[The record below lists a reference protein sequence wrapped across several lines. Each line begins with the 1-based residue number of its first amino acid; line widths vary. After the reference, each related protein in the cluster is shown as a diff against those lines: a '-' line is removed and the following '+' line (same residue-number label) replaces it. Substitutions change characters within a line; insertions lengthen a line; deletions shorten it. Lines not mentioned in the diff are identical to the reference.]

1 MLYSMT
7 GYGSDKFTI
16 FNTGYEII
24 ITSLNS
30 KNIDINIRTP
40 QSLKS
45 LEIDIR
51 NLLANKL
58 IRGKIDFYINYDM
71 QKGSPIPTL
80 NEDVLYGYLNQINN
94 FSFKYQINEMENP
107 LATLI
112 KLPGVFEIDKNKL
125 NDAEIEIINNSLEN
139 AITQVI
145 EYRKQE
151 GEKTQKDISDKI
163 NKIKINTEKIIA
175 LKEERDKKI
184 REDLINLTKQ
194 LPDNI
199 EIDHNRLEQEILYYL
214 DRLDINEE
222 LQRLTGH
229 LSYFEKEL
237 QDNINLSKGKKLTF
251 ISQEILREV
260 NTLGNKSNYLAIQQI
275 IVNIKDDIEK
285 IKEQLSNVL

>member
-58 IRGKIDFYINYDM
+58 IRGKVDLYINYDM
-71 QKGSPIPTL
+71 QKGSPTPTL

-94 FSFKYQINEMENP
+94 FAFKYQINEMENS

-125 NDAEIEIINNSLEN
+125 TDAEIEIINNSIEN

-151 GEKTQKDISDKI
+151 GEKTQKDISDKMS
-163 NKIKINTEKIIA
+163 KIKINTEKIIA

-184 REDLINLTKQ
+184 REDLINLTKH

-222 LQRLTGH
+222 LQRLTAH
-229 LSYFEKEL
+229 IAYFEKEL

-285 IKEQLSNVL
+285 IKEQLNNVL

>member
-58 IRGKIDFYINYDM
+58 IRGKVDLYINYDM
-71 QKGSPIPTL
+71 QKGSPTPTL

-125 NDAEIEIINNSLEN
+125 TDAEVEIINKSIEN
-139 AITQVI
+139 AINQVI

-199 EIDHNRLEQEILYYL
+199 EIDQNRLEQEILYYL

-285 IKEQLSNVL
+285 IKEQLNNVL

>member
-58 IRGKIDFYINYDM
+58 IRGKVDFYINYDM
-71 QKGSPIPTL
+71 QKGSPTPTL

-125 NDAEIEIINNSLEN
+125 TDAEIEIINKSIEN

-163 NKIKINTEKIIA
+163 NIIKINTEKIIA

-222 LQRLTGH
+222 HQRFTAH
-229 LSYFEKEL
+229 LAYFEKEL
-237 QDNINLSKGKKLTF
+237 QDNINLSKGKKLAF

>member
-30 KNIDINIRTP
+30 KSIDINIRTP

-80 NEDVLYGYLNQINN
+80 NEDVLYGYLNQVNN

-125 NDAEIEIINNSLEN
+125 TDAEVEIINKSIEN
-139 AITQVI
+139 AINQVI

-163 NKIKINTEKIIA
+163 NIIKINTEKIIA

-222 LQRLTGH
+222 LQRLTAH

-237 QDNINLSKGKKLTF
+237 QDNINLSKGKKLAF

>member
-30 KNIDINIRTP
+30 KSIDINIRTP

-51 NLLANKL
+51 NLLTNKL
-58 IRGKIDFYINYDM
+58 IRGKIDLYINYDV
-71 QKGSPIPTL
+71 QKGSPTPTL

-94 FSFKYQINEMENP
+94 FAFKYQINEMENP

-125 NDAEIEIINNSLEN
+125 TDAEVEIINKSIEN
-139 AITQVI
+139 AINQVI

-163 NKIKINTEKIIA
+163 NIIKINTEKIIA

-199 EIDHNRLEQEILYYL
+199 EIDQNRLEQEILYYL

>member
-16 FNTGYEII
+16 FNTEYEII

-58 IRGKIDFYINYDM
+58 IRGKVDLYINYDM
-71 QKGSPIPTL
+71 QKGSPTPTL

-125 NDAEIEIINNSLEN
+125 TDAEIEIINKSIEN
-139 AITQVI
+139 AINQVI

-222 LQRLTGH
+222 LQRLTAH

-237 QDNINLSKGKKLTF
+237 QDNINLSKGKKLAF

-285 IKEQLSNVL
+285 IKEQLNNVL

>member
-1 MLYSMT
+1 MT

-58 IRGKIDFYINYDM
+58 IRGKVDLYINYDM
-71 QKGSPIPTL
+71 QKGSPTPTL

-125 NDAEIEIINNSLEN
+125 TDAEVEIINKSIEN
-139 AITQVI
+139 AINQVI

-163 NKIKINTEKIIA
+163 NIIKINTEKIIA

-194 LPDNI
+194 LPYNI

-222 LQRLTGH
+222 LQRLTAH

-237 QDNINLSKGKKLTF
+237 QDNINLSKGKKLAF

>member
-30 KNIDINIRTP
+30 KSIDINIRTP

-80 NEDVLYGYLNQINN
+80 NEDVLYGYLNQVNN
-94 FSFKYQINEMENP
+94 FSFKYQIKEMENP

-125 NDAEIEIINNSLEN
+125 TEAEVEIIYKSIEN

-163 NKIKINTEKIIA
+163 NIIKINTEKIIA

-222 LQRLTGH
+222 LQRLTAH
-229 LSYFEKEL
+229 LAYFDKEL

-251 ISQEILREV
+251 ILQEILREV

>member
-71 QKGSPIPTL
+71 QKGSPTPTL

-163 NKIKINTEKIIA
+163 NIIKINTEKIIA

-199 EIDHNRLEQEILYYL
+199 EIDQNRLEQEILYYL

>member
-58 IRGKIDFYINYDM
+58 IRGKVDLYINYDM
-71 QKGSPIPTL
+71 QKGSPTPTL

-125 NDAEIEIINNSLEN
+125 TDAEIEIINKSIEN
-139 AITQVI
+139 AINQVI

-199 EIDHNRLEQEILYYL
+199 EIDQNRLEQEILYYL

-285 IKEQLSNVL
+285 IKEQLNNVL

>member
-58 IRGKIDFYINYDM
+58 IRGKVDLYINYDM
-71 QKGSPIPTL
+71 QKGSPTPTL

-125 NDAEIEIINNSLEN
+125 TDAEVEIINKSIEN
-139 AITQVI
+139 AINQVI

-222 LQRLTGH
+222 LQRLTAH

-237 QDNINLSKGKKLTF
+237 QDNINLSKGKKLAF

>member
-58 IRGKIDFYINYDM
+58 IRGKVDLYINYDM
-71 QKGSPIPTL
+71 QKGSPTPTL

-125 NDAEIEIINNSLEN
+125 TDAEVEIINKSIEN
-139 AITQVI
+139 AINQVI

-163 NKIKINTEKIIA
+163 NIIKINTEKIIA

>member
-58 IRGKIDFYINYDM
+58 IRGKVDFYINYDM
-71 QKGSPIPTL
+71 QKGSPTPTL

-125 NDAEIEIINNSLEN
+125 TDAEIEIINKSIEN

-163 NKIKINTEKIIA
+163 NIIKINTEKIIA

-222 LQRLTGH
+222 LQRLTAH
-229 LSYFEKEL
+229 LAYFEKEL
-237 QDNINLSKGKKLTF
+237 QDNVNLSKGKKLAF

-285 IKEQLSNVL
+285 IKEQLNNVL

>member
-80 NEDVLYGYLNQINN
+80 NEDVLYGYLNQVNN

-163 NKIKINTEKIIA
+163 NIIKINTEKIIA

>member
-16 FNTGYEII
+16 FNTEYEII

-58 IRGKIDFYINYDM
+58 IRGKVDLYINYDM
-71 QKGSPIPTL
+71 QKGSPTPTL

-125 NDAEIEIINNSLEN
+125 TDAEIEIINKSIEN
-139 AITQVI
+139 AINQVI

>member
-16 FNTGYEII
+16 FNTEYEII

-45 LEIDIR
+45 IEIDIR

-71 QKGSPIPTL
+71 QKGSPTPTL

-125 NDAEIEIINNSLEN
+125 TDAEIEIINKSIEN
-139 AITQVI
+139 AINQVI

-199 EIDHNRLEQEILYYL
+199 EIDQNRLEQEILYYL

>member
-58 IRGKIDFYINYDM
+58 IRGKVDLYINYDM
-71 QKGSPIPTL
+71 QKGSPTPTL

-125 NDAEIEIINNSLEN
+125 TDAEVEIINKSIEN
-139 AITQVI
+139 AINQVI

-163 NKIKINTEKIIA
+163 NIIKINTEKIIA

-237 QDNINLSKGKKLTF
+237 QDNINLSKGKKLAF

>member
-1 MLYSMT
+1 MT

-16 FNTGYEII
+16 SDTAYEII

-30 KNIDINIRTP
+30 KNIDINIRIP
-40 QSLKS
+40 QILKN

-51 NLLANKL
+51 NLLVNKL
-58 IRGKIDFYINYDM
+58 IRGKVDCTINYDM
-71 QKGSPIPTL
+71 QKGSPAPKL
-80 NEDVLYGYLNQINN
+80 NENVLKSYLEQINN
-94 FSFKYQINEMENP
+94 FSFKYQTSEMENP

-112 KLPGVFEIDKNKL
+112 KLPGVLEIDKNTLTTADLDIMYKS
-125 NDAEIEIINNSLEN
+125 IENVIN
-139 AITQVI
+139 QVI
-145 EYRKQE
+145 EFRRQE

-163 NKIKINTEKIIA
+163 NKIKINTEKIIE

-222 LQRLTGH
+222 LQRLTAH
-229 LSYFEKEL
+229 LAYFEKEL
-237 QDNINLSKGKKLTF
+237 QDNVNLSKGKKLAF

-285 IKEQLSNVL
+285 IKEQLNNVL

>member
-1 MLYSMT
+1 MT

-51 NLLANKL
+51 NLLTNKL
-58 IRGKIDFYINYDM
+58 IRGKIDFYINYDV
-71 QKGSPIPTL
+71 QKASPTPTL

-94 FSFKYQINEMENP
+94 FSFKYQIKEMENP

-125 NDAEIEIINNSLEN
+125 TEAEVEIIYKSIEN

-163 NKIKINTEKIIA
+163 NIIKINTEKIIA

-222 LQRLTGH
+222 LQRLTAH
-229 LSYFEKEL
+229 LAYFDKEL

-251 ISQEILREV
+251 ILQEILREV

>member
-45 LEIDIR
+45 IEIDIR

-58 IRGKIDFYINYDM
+58 IRGKVDFYINYDM
-71 QKGSPIPTL
+71 QKASPTPTL
-80 NEDVLYGYLNQINN
+80 NEDILYGYLNQVNN
-94 FSFKYQINEMENP
+94 FAFKYQINEMENP

-125 NDAEIEIINNSLEN
+125 TDAEIEIINKSIEN

-151 GEKTQKDISDKI
+151 GEKTQKDISNKMS
-163 NKIKINTEKIIA
+163 KIKINTEKIIA

-222 LQRLTGH
+222 LQRLTAH
-229 LSYFEKEL
+229 LAYFEKEL
-237 QDNINLSKGKKLTF
+237 QDNINLSKGKKLAF

>member
-1 MLYSMT
+1 MT

-80 NEDVLYGYLNQINN
+80 NEDVLYGYLNQVNN

-163 NKIKINTEKIIA
+163 NIIKINTEKIIA

-199 EIDHNRLEQEILYYL
+199 EIDQNRLEQEILYYL

>member
-16 FNTGYEII
+16 FNTEYEII

-45 LEIDIR
+45 IEIDIR

-71 QKGSPIPTL
+71 QKGSPTPTL

-125 NDAEIEIINNSLEN
+125 TDAEIEIINKSIEN
-139 AITQVI
+139 AINQVI

-222 LQRLTGH
+222 LQRLTAH
-229 LSYFEKEL
+229 IAYFEKEL

-285 IKEQLSNVL
+285 IKEQLNNVL

>member
-1 MLYSMT
+1 
-7 GYGSDKFTI
+7 
-16 FNTGYEII
+16 
-24 ITSLNS
+24 
-30 KNIDINIRTP
+30 
-40 QSLKS
+40 
-45 LEIDIR
+45 
-51 NLLANKL
+51 
-58 IRGKIDFYINYDM
+58 M
-71 QKGSPIPTL
+71 QKCNPAPKL
-80 NEDVLYGYLNQINN
+80 NENVLNNYLEQINN
-94 FSFKYQINEMENP
+94 FSFKYQIAEMDNP

-112 KLPGVFEIDKNKL
+112 KLPGVFEIDKTSLTESDLDIIYKS
-125 NDAEIEIINNSLEN
+125 IENVIN
-139 AITQVI
+139 QVI
-145 EYRKQE
+145 EFRRQE

-163 NKIKINTEKIIA
+163 NNIKINTDKIIA

-222 LQRLTGH
+222 LQRLTAH

-237 QDNINLSKGKKLTF
+237 QDNTNLSKGKKLAF
-251 ISQEILREV
+251 IAQEILREV

-285 IKEQLSNVL
+285 IKEQINNVL

>member
-16 FNTGYEII
+16 FNIGYEVI

-30 KNIDINIRTP
+30 KNIDINIRNP

-58 IRGKIDFYINYDM
+58 IRGKVDFYINYDM
-71 QKGSPIPTL
+71 QKGSPTPTL
-80 NEDVLYGYLNQINN
+80 NEDVLYNYLNQINN
-94 FSFKYQINEMENP
+94 FSFKYQIAEMDNP

-112 KLPGVFEIDKNKL
+112 KLPGVFEIDKT
-125 NDAEIEIINNSLEN
+125 SLTESDLDILYKSIEN
-139 AITQVI
+139 AINQVI
-145 EYRKQE
+145 EFRRQE

-163 NKIKINTEKIIA
+163 NNIKINTDKIIA

-194 LPDNI
+194 LTDNI

-222 LQRLTGH
+222 LQRLKAH

-237 QDNINLSKGKKLTF
+237 QDNTNLSKGKKLSF
-251 ISQEILREV
+251 IAQEISREV

-275 IVNIKDDIEK
+275 IVNIKDDLEK

>member
-58 IRGKIDFYINYDM
+58 IRGKVDLYINYDM
-71 QKGSPIPTL
+71 QKGSPTPTL

-125 NDAEIEIINNSLEN
+125 TDAEVEIINKSIEN
-139 AITQVI
+139 AINQVI

-163 NKIKINTEKIIA
+163 NIIKINTEKIIA

-222 LQRLTGH
+222 LQRLTAH

>member
-1 MLYSMT
+1 
-7 GYGSDKFTI
+7 
-16 FNTGYEII
+16 
-24 ITSLNS
+24 
-30 KNIDINIRTP
+30 
-40 QSLKS
+40 
-45 LEIDIR
+45 
-51 NLLANKL
+51 
-58 IRGKIDFYINYDM
+58 M
-71 QKGSPIPTL
+71 QKGSPTPTL

-94 FSFKYQINEMENP
+94 FAFKYQINEMENP

-125 NDAEIEIINNSLEN
+125 TDAEVEIINKSIEN
-139 AITQVI
+139 AINQVI

-175 LKEERDKKI
+175 FKEERDKKI

-199 EIDHNRLEQEILYYL
+199 EIDQNRLEQEILYYL

-237 QDNINLSKGKKLTF
+237 QDNINLSKGKKLAF

-285 IKEQLSNVL
+285 IKEQLNNVL

>member
-80 NEDVLYGYLNQINN
+80 NEDVLYGYLNQVNN

-125 NDAEIEIINNSLEN
+125 TDAEVEIINKSIEN
-139 AITQVI
+139 AINQVI

-175 LKEERDKKI
+175 FKEERDKKI

-199 EIDHNRLEQEILYYL
+199 EIDQNRLEQEILYYL

-237 QDNINLSKGKKLTF
+237 QDNINLSKGKKLAF

-285 IKEQLSNVL
+285 IKEQLNNVL

>member
-58 IRGKIDFYINYDM
+58 IRGKVDLYINYDM
-71 QKGSPIPTL
+71 QKGSPTPTL

-125 NDAEIEIINNSLEN
+125 TDAEVEIINKSIEN
-139 AITQVI
+139 AINQVI

-163 NKIKINTEKIIA
+163 NIIKINTEKIIA
-175 LKEERDKKI
+175 LKEESDKKI

-222 LQRLTGH
+222 LQRLTAH

-237 QDNINLSKGKKLTF
+237 QDNINLSKGKKLAL

>member
-51 NLLANKL
+51 NLLTNKL
-58 IRGKIDFYINYDM
+58 IRGKVDLYINYDM
-71 QKGSPIPTL
+71 QKGSPTPTL

-94 FSFKYQINEMENP
+94 FAFKYQINEMENP

-125 NDAEIEIINNSLEN
+125 TDAEVEIINKSIEN
-139 AITQVI
+139 AINQVI

-175 LKEERDKKI
+175 FKEERDKKI

-199 EIDHNRLEQEILYYL
+199 EIDQNRLEQEILYYL

-237 QDNINLSKGKKLTF
+237 QDNINLSKGKKLAF

-285 IKEQLSNVL
+285 IKEQLNNVL

>member
-16 FNTGYEII
+16 FNTEYEII

-45 LEIDIR
+45 IEIDIR

-71 QKGSPIPTL
+71 QKGSPTPTL

-107 LATLI
+107 IATLI

-125 NDAEIEIINNSLEN
+125 TDAEIEIINKSIEN
-139 AITQVI
+139 AINQVI

-199 EIDHNRLEQEILYYL
+199 EIDQNRLEQEILYYL

-229 LSYFEKEL
+229 LAYFEKEL

-285 IKEQLSNVL
+285 IKEQLNNVL

>member
-1 MLYSMT
+1 M
-7 GYGSDKFTI
+7 
-16 FNTGYEII
+16 
-24 ITSLNS
+24 
-30 KNIDINIRTP
+30 
-40 QSLKS
+40 KS

-58 IRGKIDFYINYDM
+58 IRGKVDLYINYDM
-71 QKGSPIPTL
+71 QKGSPTPTL

-125 NDAEIEIINNSLEN
+125 TDAEVEIINKSIEN
-139 AITQVI
+139 AINQVI

-163 NKIKINTEKIIA
+163 NIIKINTEKIIA

-222 LQRLTGH
+222 LQRLTAH

-237 QDNINLSKGKKLTF
+237 QDNINLSKGKKLAF

>member
-58 IRGKIDFYINYDM
+58 IRGKVDLYINYDM
-71 QKGSPIPTL
+71 QKGSPTPTL

-125 NDAEIEIINNSLEN
+125 TDAEVEIINKSIEN
-139 AITQVI
+139 AINQVI

-163 NKIKINTEKIIA
+163 NIIKINTEKIIA

-222 LQRLTGH
+222 LQRLTAH

-237 QDNINLSKGKKLTF
+237 QDNINLSKGKKLAF

>member
-1 MLYSMT
+1 MT

-16 FNTGYEII
+16 SDTAYEII

-30 KNIDINIRTP
+30 KNIDINIRIP
-40 QSLKS
+40 QILKS

-51 NLLANKL
+51 NLLVNKL
-58 IRGKIDFYINYDM
+58 IRGKVDCTINYDM
-71 QKGSPIPTL
+71 QKGSPAPKL
-80 NEDVLYGYLNQINN
+80 NENVLKSYLEQINN
-94 FSFKYQINEMENP
+94 FSFKYQTSEMENP

-112 KLPGVFEIDKNKL
+112 KLPGVLEIDKNTLTTADLDIIYKS
-125 NDAEIEIINNSLEN
+125 IENVIN
-139 AITQVI
+139 QVI
-145 EYRKQE
+145 EFRRQE

-163 NKIKINTEKIIA
+163 NKIKINTEKIIE

-222 LQRLTGH
+222 LQRLTAH
-229 LSYFEKEL
+229 LAYFEKEL
-237 QDNINLSKGKKLTF
+237 QDNVNLSKGKKLTF

-285 IKEQLSNVL
+285 IKEQLNNVL

>member
-58 IRGKIDFYINYDM
+58 IRGKVDFYINYDM
-71 QKGSPIPTL
+71 QKGSPTPTL

-125 NDAEIEIINNSLEN
+125 TDAEIEIINKSIEN

-163 NKIKINTEKIIA
+163 NIIKINTEKIIA

-222 LQRLTGH
+222 LQRLTAH
-229 LSYFEKEL
+229 LAYFEKEL
-237 QDNINLSKGKKLTF
+237 QDNINLSKGKKLAF

>member
-1 MLYSMT
+1 MT

-16 FNTGYEII
+16 SDTAYEII

-30 KNIDINIRTP
+30 KNIDINIRIP
-40 QSLKS
+40 QILKN

-51 NLLANKL
+51 NLLVNKL
-58 IRGKIDFYINYDM
+58 IRGKVDCTINYDM
-71 QKGSPIPTL
+71 QKGSPAPKL
-80 NEDVLYGYLNQINN
+80 NENVLKSYLEQINN
-94 FSFKYQINEMENP
+94 FSFKYQTSEMENP

-112 KLPGVFEIDKNKL
+112 KLPGVLEIDKNTLTTADLDIIYKS
-125 NDAEIEIINNSLEN
+125 IENVIN
-139 AITQVI
+139 QVI
-145 EYRKQE
+145 EFRRQE

-163 NKIKINTEKIIA
+163 NKIKINTEKIIE

-222 LQRLTGH
+222 LQRLTAH
-229 LSYFEKEL
+229 LAYFEKEL
-237 QDNINLSKGKKLTF
+237 QDNVNLSKGKKLAF

-285 IKEQLSNVL
+285 IKEQLNNVL

>member
-1 MLYSMT
+1 MLHSMT

-16 FNTGYEII
+16 SDTAYEII

-30 KNIDINIRTP
+30 KNIDINIRIP
-40 QSLKS
+40 QILKN

-51 NLLANKL
+51 NLLVNKL
-58 IRGKIDFYINYDM
+58 IRGKVDCTINYDM
-71 QKGSPIPTL
+71 QKGSPAPKL
-80 NEDVLYGYLNQINN
+80 NENVLKSYLEQINN
-94 FSFKYQINEMENP
+94 FSFKYQISEMENP

-112 KLPGVFEIDKNKL
+112 KLPGVLEIDKNTLTTADLDIIYKS
-125 NDAEIEIINNSLEN
+125 IENVIN
-139 AITQVI
+139 QVI
-145 EYRKQE
+145 EFRRQE

-163 NKIKINTEKIIA
+163 NKIKINTEKIIE

-222 LQRLTGH
+222 LQRLTAH
-229 LSYFEKEL
+229 LAYFEKEL
-237 QDNINLSKGKKLTF
+237 QENVNLSKGKKLAF

-285 IKEQLSNVL
+285 IKEQLNNVL

>member
-1 MLYSMT
+1 MT

-16 FNTGYEII
+16 SDTAYEII

-30 KNIDINIRTP
+30 KNIDINIRIP
-40 QSLKS
+40 QILKS

-51 NLLANKL
+51 NLLVNKL
-58 IRGKIDFYINYDM
+58 IRGKVDCTINYDM
-71 QKGSPIPTL
+71 QKGSPAPKL
-80 NEDVLYGYLNQINN
+80 NENVLKSYLEQINN
-94 FSFKYQINEMENP
+94 FSFKYQTSEMENP

-112 KLPGVFEIDKNKL
+112 KLPGVLEIDKNTLTTADLDIIYKS
-125 NDAEIEIINNSLEN
+125 IENVIN
-139 AITQVI
+139 QVI
-145 EYRKQE
+145 EFRRQE

-163 NKIKINTEKIIA
+163 NKIKINTEKIIE

-222 LQRLTGH
+222 LQRLTAH
-229 LSYFEKEL
+229 LAYFEKEL
-237 QDNINLSKGKKLTF
+237 QENVNLSKGKKLAF

-285 IKEQLSNVL
+285 IKEQLNNVL